1 MAHSPQ
7 NLPTLLDEQVLWKQE
22 CESDSFSPYNV
33 MFINEILVN
42 TSRKNVI
49 LLFSDEHCRGNI
61 LKIKIRFVNYDQ
73 PDVDSSIRPF
83 NHLEPLDPP
92 PIYRSSWFEL
102 SLGGYLEILIEH
114 TTYDLCCRGI
124 DIISSRTILDLFND
138 LEILKSTGTGIE
150 VTNLNTFMDSFN
162 SALNLF
168 RELSNF
174 DPSMSGWKQKV
185 ELDAEAI
192 IHSCSKWLNSKVTI
206 PTLEKLAL
214 SKVIQNEKS
223 RLLGTDLLPPH
234 VKDNIFLSYLPF
246 TNVLGCKKYRR
257 YRKLHSA
264 VLTTSIN
271 DFMCGGDDF
280 SVCYRNDALI

>member
-1 MAHSPQ
+1 MAHSSQ
-7 NLPTLLDEQVLWKQE
+7 ILPTLLDEQVLWKQE
-22 CESDSFSPYNV
+22 CELDSFSPYNL
-33 MFINEILVN
+33 MFINEISVN
-42 TSRKNVI
+42 TSRKNGI

-73 PDVDSSIRPF
+73 PEADSSIRPF

-124 DIISSRTILDLFND
+124 DIISSQTILDLFND

-150 VTNLNTFMDSFN
+150 VTNLNSFMDSFN
-162 SALNLF
+162 STLNLF

-174 DPSMSGWKQKV
+174 DPSMSELKQKV
-185 ELDAEAI
+185 EVDAKAI
-192 IHSCSKWLNSKVTI
+192 IHNCSKWLNSKVTI

-223 RLLGTDLLPPH
+223 RLLATDLLPSH
-234 VKDNIFLSYLPF
+234 VKENIFLSYLPS
-246 TNVLGCKKYRR
+246 TNVLGCKKYRK
-257 YRKLHSA
+257 YGKLHSA

-271 DFMCGGDDF
+271 DLMGEGDDF
-280 SVCYRNDALI
+280 SVCYRNNALI